1 MDEVPYLAGG
11 AAVSDSSSCGRL
23 LIGNLDLSVAD
34 RIVVRVCGGTTL
46 GGR

>member
-11 AAVSDSSSCGRL
+11 AAVSDSSSYSPP

-34 RIVVRVCGGTTL
+34 RIVVRVAGSTTVGG
-46 GGR
+46 